1 VTKRLLIAIA
11 ITLTAINGNAQVI
24 QTFAALGAYNIFTA
38 GLNTFEGILATNIT
52 DSALTAGNCV
62 QASTSG
68 LLVTTSNPCG
78 TGGGSVTSITCT
90 APVVCTPTPIVNT
103 GVISLSG
110 EYYTLEVNGT
120 SLSAGDTVNF
130 NTTTPA
136 SPSNGYNVTL
146 ATSKSGSTDSV
157 SAAVVGDG
165 NAAHALLGT
174 GVFGV
179 PYTLPTQ
186 YTKLRCET
194 GLGDG
199 LNAMTAG
206 TYLES
211 FCYNDS
217 GVTWTITGVRC
228 YVDGGSSSTLNA
240 AGNTLGAL
248 LTGAIACS
256 TSFASGTQSANV
268 LLTSGDYIKFTFVA
282 DGTAKQTTWVVSMSQ

>member
-78 TGGGSVTSITCT
+78 SGSGTVTSIT
-90 APVVCTPTPIVNT
+90 P
-103 GVISLSG
+103 
-110 EYYTLEVNGT
+110 
-120 SLSAGDTVNF
+120 
-130 NTTTPA
+130 
-136 SPSNGYNVTL
+136 
-146 ATSKSGSTDSV
+146 
-157 SAAVVGDG
+157 
-165 NAAHALLGT
+165 GT
-174 GVFGV
+174 GLNSSPNPITTSG
-179 PYTLPTQ
+179 TINLNTQ

-199 LNAMTAG
+199 LNAMAAG
-206 TYLES
+206 TYLQS

-217 GVTWTITGVRC
+217 GVTWTITGIKC
-228 YVDGGSSSTLNA
+228 YIDGGSSSTLNA
-240 AGNTLGAL
+240 SGNTLGAL

-256 TSFASGTQSANV
+256 TSFASGTQTANV
-268 LLTSGDYIKFTFVA
+268 ALTSGDYIKFTFVA
-282 DGTAKQTTWVVSMSQ
+282 DGTAKQSTWVVSMSQ